1 MKIAVS
7 LKHLSNFWI
16 SLEMPLINS
25 KAELPLT
32 WVKKCILS
40 SATGAAVTA
49 GASATFEMR
58 DAKLYVPVVTLLT
71 EDNVKLTKQL
81 NDGFKRSIYGNKYK
95 IRFNKDRVNPP
106 NKGTYYIRELL
117 DSNYQ
122 GVKRLFI
129 LAYDDR
135 TNDNDT
141 DADSRVKVDFH
152 KRYFLPRVNIKNYNI
167 EIDSRN
173 FYDVTINDPIKK
185 YDEV

>member
-1 MKIAVS
+1 MTIILMHPEVLWQFKKDEIDNNVDVSVGNSSLFEYKSDLIANVAANGTGKNMKIAVS

-49 GASATFEMR
+49 GTAAAFEMR

-95 IRFNKDRVNPP
+95 IIFNKDRVNPP
-106 NKGTYYIRELL
+106 YKGT
-117 DSNYQ
+117 
-122 GVKRLFI
+122 
-129 LAYDDR
+129 
-135 TNDNDT
+135 
-141 DADSRVKVDFH
+141 
-152 KRYFLPRVNIKNYNI
+152 
-167 EIDSRN
+167 
-173 FYDVTINDPIKK
+173 
-185 YDEV
+185 